1 MTHPLLLAFP
11 FALALTGHSEAV
23 DEAKGVLDHTVKD
36 ISGDTVD
43 LDQYEGDVLLIVNTA
58 SYCGYTPQYEGLEEL
73 YQTYGDKGFKVL
85 AFPANEFGKQEPGS
99 DAEILSFCK
108 STYDVSFPLFS
119 KIVVKG
125 EGIHPLY
132 SYLTDNE
139 KNPGQGGEID
149 WNFTKFLVD
158 RDGRVIARF
167 EPADAPKSDKVVD
180 AIEQALAETD

>member
-1 MTHPLLLAFP
+1 MTHPLLLAIP
-11 FALALTGHSEAV
+11 FAVALASLGMA
-23 DEAKGVLDHTVKD
+23 DEGAEGVLDHTVKD
-36 ISGDTVD
+36 IAGDTVD

-73 YQTYGDKGFKVL
+73 YQSYGDKGFKVL

-132 SYLTDNE
+132 DYLTDTE
-139 KNPGQGGEID
+139 KNPGHGGEIR

-167 EPADAPKSDKVVD
+167 EPSDAPKSDKVVD
-180 AIEQALAETD
+180 AIEKALTETD